1 VESENDDFRARV
13 ESLETDIAVLQQVC
27 VDGHALSH

>member
-27 VDGHALSH
+27 DGHALGH